1 MDTKKINLA
10 LQGGGSHGAFG
21 WGVMDRLIEDGRLDI
36 EGITATS
43 AGSVNA
49 VVYAWGRMQGDRDG
63 AREAL
68 QGFWHK
74 VSESGSLASPLPG
87 FGAAMKTDFNPGY
100 LWFDALTR
108 TLSPYQFNPFDFNPL
123 RNVLA
128 ASVDF
133 DALKACKCA
142 ELFLT
147 ATNVRSGQIRVFRN
161 HEVSLDSVLASACLP
176 VLFRAVE
183 IDGEAYWDGGFMG
196 NPALFPLFYHTQSR
210 DVVIVHIN
218 PIAREELP
226 VTAPEIQNRVNE
238 ITFNSSLLRELRVVA
253 FVTRLIEQGWLKEEY
268 QGRLKQ
274 VLLHAIRADDALS
287 HLSVASKFNTE
298 WSFLCTLRDLG
309 RAAADAWLAENFD
322 AIGVRASVDVNR
334 DYLDADVFGPAP
346 AVKPVA
352 PEKTR

>member
-1 MDTKKINLA
+1 MADSRKINLA
-10 LQGGGSHGAFG
+10 LQGGGAHGAFG
-21 WGVMDRLIEDGRLDI
+21 WGVMDRLIEDRRLDI

-49 VVYAWGRMQGDRDG
+49 VVYAWGRMQGDREG

-68 QGFWHK
+68 ETFWRK
-74 VSESGSLASPLPG
+74 VSDSGVAASPLPPWPG
-87 FGAAMKTDFNPGY
+87 MGGPDDPPGY

-108 TLSPYQFNPFDFNPL
+108 AFSPHQFNPFDFNPL
-123 RNVLA
+123 RRVLA
-128 ASVDF
+128 ESVDF
-133 DALKACKCA
+133 AALKACQCA
-142 ELFLT
+142 ELFLS

-161 HEVSLDSVLASACLP
+161 HEVSLDAVLASACLP

-196 NPALFPLFYHTQSR
+196 NPALFPLFYHTQTR

-218 PIAREELP
+218 PIARQVLP

-253 FVTRLIEQGWLKEEY
+253 FVTRLIEQGWLKDEY
-268 QGRLKQ
+268 RGRMKH
-274 VLLHAIRADDALS
+274 VLLHAIRADEALCG
-287 HLSVASKFNTE
+287 LSAASKFNTD
-298 WSFLCTLRDLG
+298 WAFLCRLRDLG
-309 RAAADAWLAENFD
+309 RAVAGSWLAKNFD
-322 AIGVRASVDVNR
+322 DIGVRSSVDVNR

-346 AVKPVA
+346 VNAA
-352 PEKTR
+352 